1 MKNIFRNARF
11 QHTRA
16 PVLRKQLESMLFQKK
31 KKKGYDR
38 PRQGKAGCRKQKD
51 QDKVLR
57 EMEKGDVRTSSGQGT
72 ADTVQNGRGQTFPE
86 MDLQQPSASKHL
98 VTTLSSGLKW

>member
-16 PVLRKQLESMLFQKK
+16 PVLRKQLESILFQKK
-31 KKKGYDR
+31 KGYDK
-38 PRQGKAGCRKQKD
+38 PRQGKAGFRKQKD

-57 EMEKGDVRTSSGQGT
+57 EVEKGDVGASSGQGT

-86 MDLQQPSASKHL
+86 MDLQQPSASKRL